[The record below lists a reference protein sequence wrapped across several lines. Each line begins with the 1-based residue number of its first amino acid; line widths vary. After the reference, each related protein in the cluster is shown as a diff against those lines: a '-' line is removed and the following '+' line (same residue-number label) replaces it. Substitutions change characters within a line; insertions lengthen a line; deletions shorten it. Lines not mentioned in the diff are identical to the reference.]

1 MELIKNFFNQNVYE
15 RIASGI
21 FFVVPFIYLILKGGT
36 YFVLFFI
43 LLLVIII
50 YEFNTSSKNK
60 ISLWLRFLITTMF
73 IISFFHFIFLRVIFD
88 IFIIEYFFLAL

>member
-36 YFVLFFI
+36 YFDGD
-43 LLLVIII
+43 
-50 YEFNTSSKNK
+50 
-60 ISLWLRFLITTMF
+60 ISTWDVSRVKDMRRMF
-73 IISFFHFIFLRVIFD
+73 MGAISFKQQLCG
-88 IFIIEYFFLAL
+88 AA